1 MKNTT
6 FLKRSAALFMAV
18 LFILSSAVT
27 ASAASDFKSSK
38 AAEGIIETLGNT
50 LSALLPRGE
59 DFTPVCKY
67 KSENFYE
74 GTGFEKQSATG
85 KWSLGSAEGILTPDD
100 LFEKTYYTGGGYDAA
115 LFDIFN
121 YIGKTFISFFQGDF
135 TASKQSLQLVKNC
148 AESMIR
154 MFSNK
159 FCCVIKQKFT
169 DMCVRAVSVDDG
181 TGRGATAI
189 AVVDCIGIANSDVR
203 EIRSRIAD
211 KITDKDAFSSITV
224 AATHC
229 HSCIDTQGIWTNA
242 FEKVICNFMK
252 RLLRIGTPEKGYD
265 TEYMEFLYDKVADTV
280 INAYNNMEQGSMTY
294 ASKKNLNEYN
304 NYFLVKKRIATTKQ
318 IIDDMNRFVFTP
330 DNKNSK
336 PTMIVNMAA
345 HPYYTSI
352 ATSKYPQSRGDG
364 LSGDFIYYMGQTI
377 CKAGYNFMFF
387 NGSVAHVYTDDPINR
402 NGLNSECRDELMQL
416 YGIEMGKM
424 ALSLTKTIEE
434 IKADS
439 YLYDAE
445 IDAQEAESSQKFIED
460 VFAYAPENYFEEYP
474 DEAERIIR
482 LYSHYSWYIDWTP
495 AEEITLEPVF
505 NTVFKEIHIKVTNP
519 VIKLAGKLNLA
530 SNEVLYDLDSYY
542 IVSEIGYMEL
552 GNKVK
557 LVLMPGE
564 VFPDM
569 QRGGGMLTAEKSYSG
584 EDFAYPCIEELFG
597 ENTIVFGLAND
608 AIGYIVPDNDYI
620 LCFDFENHYHEL
632 FSAGK
637 NTASFLMSELVKIK
651 EEVS

>member
-18 LFILSSAVT
+18 LFILSSSVT
-27 ASAASDFKSSK
+27 AFAASDFKSSK
-38 AAEGIIETLGNT
+38 AAEGIIENFGNFVST
-50 LSALLPRGE
+50 LLPRDE
-59 DFTPVCKY
+59 DFTPVCQY

-115 LFDIFN
+115 LFDVFDVLIEIFIDLKN
-121 YIGKTFISFFQGDF
+121 NDYNEAKTD
-135 TASKQSLQLVKNC
+135 
-148 AESMIR
+148 
-154 MFSNK
+154 FSNGINCIK
-159 FCCVIKQKFT
+159 SISRMLSNKLCCVIKQKYT

-189 AVVDCIGIANSDVR
+189 AVVDCVGIANSDVR
-203 EIRSRIAD
+203 EIRGRIAD
-211 KITDKDAFSSITV
+211 KIADKDAFSSITV
-224 AATHC
+224 ASTHC

-294 ASKKNLNEYN
+294 ASKKNLNDPH
-304 NYFLVKKRIATTKQ
+304 NYFWVKKRIATTEQ

-352 ATSKYPQSRGDG
+352 ETSKYPQSRGDG

-387 NGSVAHVYTDDPINR
+387 NGSVAHVYTYFS
-402 NGLNSECRDELMQL
+402 LNSYDVDLESRDEHMQR
-416 YGIEMGKM
+416 YGNETGKM
-424 ALSLTKTIEE
+424 VLSLTKTEEE

-439 YLYDAE
+439 YLYNAE
-445 IDAQEAESSQKFIED
+445 E
-460 VFAYAPENYFEEYP
+460 
-474 DEAERIIR
+474 EAERNKLFKEDFKEYYKDDPEALKELDNIR
-482 LYSHYSWYIDWTP
+482 LRTWHDNWIP
-495 AEEITLEPVF
+495 VEETELEPVL

-530 SNEVLYDLDSYY
+530 SNKVLYDLDSYY

-597 ENTIVFGLAND
+597 EDAIVFGLAND

-620 LCFDFENHYHEL
+620 LCFDFNKHYHEL